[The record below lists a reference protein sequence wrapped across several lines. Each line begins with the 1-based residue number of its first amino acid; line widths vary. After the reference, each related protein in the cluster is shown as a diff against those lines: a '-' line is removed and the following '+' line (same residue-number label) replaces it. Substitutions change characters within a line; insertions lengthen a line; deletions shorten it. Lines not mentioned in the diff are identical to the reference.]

1 MNKFVGLRE
10 SCYSIISA
18 IVNVEV
24 TKFIKHHLA
33 TITAIV
39 ASSKNHQGILKLV
52 AKIFYRKQG
61 ICEISEYLSTTNL
74 SFTKGKIVTLQW
86 KNMRDTI
93 LTK

>member
-18 IVNVEV
+18 IVNVERV

-39 ASSKNHQGILKLV
+39 ASSKKSPGNT
-52 AKIFYRKQG
+52 KISGQNF
-61 ICEISEYLSTTNL
+61 L
-74 SFTKGKIVTLQW
+74 
-86 KNMRDTI
+86 
-93 LTK
+93 

>member
-61 ICEISEYLSTTNL
+61 ICEISEYLSTTYL